1 MSRNYFHIRDGNNL
15 IRDEEGI
22 ELPSLEAAHTE
33 AILVTREAVRLA
45 TLRGER
51 IGMHGVFEI
60 ADQSGQTVL
69 TLGFEA
75 ALDPCSTILT
85 VDEFCARL
93 ERLNDGAARQPRRL
107 IRRAALCA
115 RQMASRKITSGS

>member
-1 MSRNYFHIRDGNNL
+1 MPRYYFQIRDGNNL

-22 ELPSLEAAHTE
+22 ELPSLEAARAE

-60 ADQSGQTVL
+60 TDQSGQTVL
-69 TLGFEA
+69 TVNFET
-75 ALDPCSTILT
+75 AL
-85 VDEFCARL
+85 R
-93 ERLNDGAARQPRRL
+93 
-107 IRRAALCA
+107 
-115 RQMASRKITSGS
+115 

>member
-1 MSRNYFHIRDGNNL
+1 MSRNYVHIRDGNNL

-51 IGMHGVFEI
+51 IGMHG
-60 ADQSGQTVL
+60 GLRLQTRTSVSQDEGFP
-69 TLGFEA
+69 LGTPE
-75 ALDPCSTILT
+75 PS
-85 VDEFCARL
+85 RL
-93 ERLNDGAARQPRRL
+93 
-107 IRRAALCA
+107 
-115 RQMASRKITSGS
+115 

>member
-1 MSRNYFHIRDGNNL
+1 MVAQLVATLGVLRRIELPMARYYFHIRDGDRL
-15 IRDEEGI
+15 IRDDEGI
-22 ELPSLEAAHTE
+22 ELPSLEAARAE

-69 TLGFEA
+69 TLGFET
-75 ALDPCSTILT
+75 AL
-85 VDEFCARL
+85 R
-93 ERLNDGAARQPRRL
+93 
-107 IRRAALCA
+107 
-115 RQMASRKITSGS
+115 